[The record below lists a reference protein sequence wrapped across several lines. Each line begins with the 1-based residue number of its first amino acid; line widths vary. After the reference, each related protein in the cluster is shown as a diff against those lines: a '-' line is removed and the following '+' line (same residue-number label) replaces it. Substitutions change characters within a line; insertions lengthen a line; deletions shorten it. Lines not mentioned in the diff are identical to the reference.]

1 MTHLHTNPALY
12 EGTVSLWPMVI
23 VAAILWIVVLTTT
36 KEKK

>member
-1 MTHLHTNPALY
+1 MTHLHSNPALY

-23 VAAILWIVVLTTT
+23 VSVVLWAIVLTNT

>member
-1 MTHLHTNPALY
+1 MTPLHNPALY

-23 VAAILWIVVLTTT
+23 VAVVLWAIVLTNT